1 MIDPIQREEAIHG
14 ARWETFHGGYFSDPA
29 VAAPLIAKILE
40 YAGASRA
47 DAIVD
52 LGGGTG
58 YLLSR
63 LRANGLGT
71 GVSLIDLDDSER
83 QLEAAGKSGLTCVR
97 AAVDQFSRHNLSPG
111 DRRFL
116 FMMRSVLHYFGEN
129 GLSSTLQH
137 LRAQA
142 RPGEFFIHQTASFQN
157 GPDADFMNALY
168 QLMQTRKWYPT
179 VDATKAA
186 LIRAG
191 WRVLDVL
198 PGPALPL
205 LSSDLGA
212 RYGLDQGTLQEIS
225 RTMFREHPVK
235 AGVFEKQGDDFCAF
249 LHYWIYVCTPA

>member
-14 ARWETFHGGYFSDPA
+14 ARWESFHGGYFSDPA

-63 LRANGLGT
+63 LRACGLGPA
-71 GVSLIDLDDSER
+71 VSLIDLDDSER
-83 QLEAAGKSGLTCVR
+83 QLEAAGKNGLSCVR
-97 AAVDQFSRHNLSPG
+97 AAVDQFSRSDLSPG

-179 VDATKAA
+179 VDVLRTA
-186 LIRAG
+186 LTQAD

-205 LSSDLGA
+205 LSDDLGA
-212 RYGLDQGTLQEIS
+212 RYGLDREAMREIS
-225 RTMFREHPVK
+225 RTLFSKHPVK
-235 AGVFEKQGDDFCAF
+235 PGVFEKRGDGFCAY